1 MLVTETEIRRHQ
13 HQAVSIS
20 IALIAISLGL
30 AWWLSPWWLI
40 GIVLAGLASRS
51 WTATDRRRKRLLAEP
66 FADSDREILR
76 RYVAFYRGLDQ
87 ANERR
92 FEDLMKVFLG
102 EVTITGIR
110 TDVDDVSRILIGASA
125 IIPIFGLDD
134 FEYAGLGEVLL
145 YPDAFNADY
154 QTDDATDRTTQQPT
168 MLGMIGNAHLSGV
181 MILSKPSLV
190 SGFRND
196 SDRRNVG
203 IHEFS
208 HLIDKRDGDV
218 DGIPATIPSQT
229 IDPWVRWVGEE
240 LRGEGKSDATIDD
253 YAYTNEAEY
262 FAVLSEYFFES
273 PALLQQK
280 NPRLF
285 EMMRKMYHQD
295 PKQRIAR
302 GKKRPRRF
310 HRNAKCPCGSGKK
323 YKQCCRRS

>member
-1 MLVTETEIRRHQ
+1 MLVTDQDVQQNGRRANVLAGVIV
-13 HQAVSIS
+13 AVSVV
-20 IALIAISLGL
+20 LCF
-30 AWWLSPWWLI
+30 WMSPWWLAGCLI
-40 GIVLAGLASRS
+40 AGLAARW
-51 WTATDRRRKRLLAEP
+51 WTSTDRRRQRLVAKP

-76 RYVAFYRGLDQ
+76 QHVTFYRGLTDPNKQ
-87 ANERR
+87 R

-110 TDVDDVSRILIGASA
+110 TDVDDVSRMLVGASA

-145 YPDAFNADY
+145 YPDSFNEDY
-154 QTDDATDRTTQQPT
+154 QVEGAEGRSTQQPT
-168 MLGMIGNAHLSGV
+168 ILGMVGNAHLSGV
-181 MILSKPSLV
+181 MILSKPSLLV
-190 SGFRND
+190 GFRND

-208 HLIDKRDGDV
+208 HLIDKRDGDI
-218 DGIPATIPSQT
+218 DGIPATIPPQT

-240 LRGEGKSDATIDD
+240 LRGDGKSDATIDD

-285 EMMRKMYHQD
+285 EMMRKMYHQN
-295 PKQRIAR
+295 PKRRIAR
-302 GKKRPRRF
+302 GRKRPGRIR
-310 HRNAKCPCGSGKK
+310 RNAKCPCGSGKK